1 MRPAPAEKD
10 EQLRASSFLV
20 LLVSVAV
27 TGGARARVRERSDRE
42 RKILVYKL
50 DLLNGKFSLTDC
62 LNTSLSFLH
71 RVGRVHMQHVQ
82 SSAGV
87 YLKSREYNTNPARA
101 RRGIARAGARARDAT
116 RGRAGDHAA
125 CMTTGGAHIYAA
137 GARERCVRGGIDTIM
152 MQMRLACLLMATG
165 HSALVDA
172 TAASSWE
179 AVLQSRVDRHVDR
192 TARGGDTAGGAPQPS
207 FGRAASAAPGGT
219 GFWSVTTFGATPDNK
234 TDNTGAFTKALAA
247 CGNAGGGNVNVP
259 PGLYRFT
266 GNLTIPQGCT
276 LSGSYKKVPSH
287 SPPCPGCF
295 PVFAG
300 SVLLPTGGRGDGSC
314 SVPLQ
319 SPNGGV
325 PCKTAFITLLVDSD
339 LRGFVVYYPE
349 QNHQTTPVPYPWTI
363 FMSGTNSAVQD
374 LECLN
379 CWDAV
384 AAVNAG
390 RHYIA
395 RVQGQPLNIGV
406 FVDQTYDIG
415 RIEDVHFNPWWSA
428 EQPMIFWQTTHGR
441 AFVFG
446 RSDWEY
452 VLNTF
457 AFGYAIGYH
466 FIECED
472 NNGGPG
478 NMNGNFLG

>member
-1 MRPAPAEKD
+1 MCTLAAAGR
-10 EQLRASSFLV
+10 L
-20 LLVSVAV
+20 AV
-27 TGGARARVRERSDRE
+27 THWTVALLIVGSFRLSPTCHAGTAGGTDHFARPRRSPGGRWNERS
-42 RKILVYKL
+42 
-50 DLLNGKFSLTDC
+50 
-62 LNTSLSFLH
+62 
-71 RVGRVHMQHVQ
+71 
-82 SSAGV
+82 
-87 YLKSREYNTNPARA
+87 
-101 RRGIARAGARARDAT
+101 
-116 RGRAGDHAA
+116 AA
-125 CMTTGGAHIYAA
+125 PLA
-137 GARERCVRGGIDTIM
+137 
-152 MQMRLACLLMATG
+152 MQMRLACLLVATTAH
-165 HSALVDA
+165 HSL
-172 TAASSWE
+172 AAAAENAGWE
-179 AVLQSRVDRHVDR
+179 AVLKSRLDHHVDDR
-192 TARGGDTAGGAPQPS
+192 TATSAGRPPHPQPP
-207 FGRAASAAPGGT
+207 FARGASAAPGGA
-219 GFWSVTTFGATPDNK
+219 GLWSVTAFGATADNK
-234 TDNTGAFTKALAA
+234 TDNTGAFAKALAA
-247 CGNAGGGNVNVP
+247 CGSAGGGEVTVP
-259 PGLYRFT
+259 PGLYRFS

-349 QNHQTTPVPYPWTI
+349 QNHQTTPVPYPWTV

-406 FVDQTYDIG
+406 FVDQT
-415 RIEDVHFNPWWSA
+415 
-428 EQPMIFWQTTHGR
+428 
-441 AFVFG
+441 
-446 RSDWEY
+446 
-452 VLNTF
+452 
-457 AFGYAIGYH
+457 
-466 FIECED
+466 
-472 NNGGPG
+472 
-478 NMNGNFLG
+478 